1 MRLVDK
7 ITLVMIGYNPANV
20 SRRSSKGYVLRRE
33 GAILE
38 RRWGPIVGDLSQSGP
53 MRLRWRRKP
62 AIKFETYPSPGM
74 ARRKMKE
81 LRDWKLADLNDGGR
95 GYRKATHILAAK

>member
-1 MRLVDK
+1 
-7 ITLVMIGYNPANV
+7 
-20 SRRSSKGYVLRRE
+20 
-33 GAILE
+33 
-38 RRWGPIVGDLSQSGP
+38 